1 MSLLRLLFLPIVLVH
16 EAPVVVLLPALGFA
30 AMAWAARSLP
40 RTAPAFLWP
49 ALTSLMWLSSGA
61 YEMHM
66 REWERTVTAPI
77 RVDLLLLW
85 PVLAVA
91 SLASAVAFLRARVRG
106 GVRPS
111 P

>member
-1 MSLLRLLFLPIVLVH
+1 MILLRLLFLPIVLVH
-16 EAPVVVLLPALGFA
+16 EAPIVVVLPAFGFA
-30 AMAWAARSLP
+30 AMAWAARSRP

-49 ALTSLMWLSSGA
+49 AATSLMWLASGA

-66 REWERTVTAPI
+66 RAWELTVTAPI
-77 RVDLLLLW
+77 RVDLLALW

-91 SLASAVAFLRARVRG
+91 SVASAVAFLRFKIRG
-106 GVRPS
+106 DVRPS